1 MYVDSNDAC
10 NELAFLLG
18 TSAVDATTGINYY
31 YHDPL
36 LYLTKLQV
44 YISEVFL
51 WKYFCP
57 QTSKE
62 SLFFFFSYF
71 FFHFQFHRVG
81 QSELHNMLV
90 TIKIQPPLDAQNTC
104 LVQAQAKFPAIIS
117 IMEMD
122 TTWQIK
128 IKKFVFV
135 LKEQIVGRLS
145 QTCFKKMNLYCQCMS
160 KIASSCSNMI
170 QNVDTQVSIYFQ
182 DMLLR
187 HPSRCQFW
195 WFYYY

>member
-1 MYVDSNDAC
+1 M
-10 NELAFLLG
+10 E
-18 TSAVDATTGINYY
+18 
-31 YHDPL
+31 
-36 LYLTKLQV
+36 
-44 YISEVFL
+44 ISRQAR
-51 WKYFCP
+51 C
-57 QTSKE
+57 
-62 SLFFFFSYF
+62 LFFLIS
-71 FFHFQFHRVG
+71 FHFQLHRVG

-128 IKKFVFV
+128 IKKFVFG
-135 LKEQIVGRLS
+135 LKEQIAGRLS
-145 QTCFKKMNLYCQCMS
+145 QKCFKKMNLYCQCMS

-170 QNVDTQVSIYFQ
+170 ENIVDTYISNYFQ

-187 HPSRCQFW
+187 HPSRCQFRQ
-195 WFYYY
+195 